1 MSTPSQ
7 RSTSVTPALPKR
19 LETQS
24 LDIVQQIDHIRARCQ
39 GPTAG
44 EQPSVPFSVLAP
56 LFDAICTRLA
66 RVNHATTPIHEKLDA
81 IETLIKK
88 IDQKTSLKPSPV
100 PASYA
105 SVATGGRRAQTLLT
119 PHETPK
125 ESARI
130 SKEILVKVSSPEEA
144 NTNKKLSA
152 EDLIAKIKQGADTT
166 PALRKVIAV
175 KKLASGD
182 IILHTANTAD
192 KLALE
197 QETNWV
203 SRIAPSAQIHHKT
216 YAVLIHG
223 VRTASFRQD
232 AGEKPARQLEKEN
245 AHLHSEMRIVRTN
258 WITRLSDKREFSS
271 LIVEVDN
278 AATANRMISEGVLF
292 GFELKIVELYDRACR
307 ITQCFNCQKYGSH
320 TKKYCQKQTACG
332 LCSGGHP
339 TETCPAKEDKERR
352 RCAAC
357 NGGHHEAWSYQCPS
371 RQKEAARARAAYV
384 TRRTRFPVTAP
395 IVPSSTPPMPRFT
408 ATAPPAFHR
417 RTPGEES
424 DGEWNVVEGANK
436 KRKTLKRGRPTNL
449 SRPEALASRQIDTL
463 FSQAS
468 STLLLPDSQGNTE
481 MENTQEA
488 HTASIPSEW

>member
-1 MSTPSQ
+1 MATPSE

-19 LETQS
+19 PETQS
-24 LDIVQQIDHIRARCQ
+24 LDIVQQIELIRARCQ

-56 LFDAICTRLA
+56 LFDAVCTRLA
-66 RVNHATTPIHEKLDA
+66 RVNHATTPIHERLDT

-88 IDQKTSLKPSPV
+88 IDQKTSLKPSPAS
-100 PASYA
+100 ASYA
-105 SVATGGRRAQTLLT
+105 SVAAGGRRAQTLLA

-130 SKEILVKVSSPEEA
+130 SKEILVKVLSPEEA

-182 IILHTANTAD
+182 IILHTENTAD

-203 SRIAPSAQIHHKT
+203 SRIAPSAHIHHKT

-223 VRTASFRQD
+223 VKTASFGRD
-232 AGEKPARQLEKEN
+232 AGEKPARELEREN
-245 AHLHSEMRIVRTN
+245 AHLHPGIRIVRTN

-271 LIVEVDN
+271 LIVEVDD
-278 AATANRMISEGVLF
+278 AIIANRMISEGVLF
-292 GFELKIVELYDRACR
+292 GFELKITELYDRACR
-307 ITQCFNCQKYGSH
+307 ITQCFNCQKYGYH
-320 TKKYCQKQTACG
+320 TKKYCQKKTACG
-332 LCSGGHP
+332 HCGRDHSTEECSV
-339 TETCPAKEDKERR
+339 KENKENR

-357 NGGHHEAWSYQCPS
+357 NGGNHEAWSYQCPS
-371 RQKEAARARAAYV
+371 RQKEAARARAAYA
-384 TRRTRFPVTAP
+384 TRRTRFPITAP
-395 IVPSSTPPMPRFT
+395 ITPSSTPPMLRFT
-408 ATAPPAFHR
+408 ATAPPALHR

-424 DGEWNVVEGANK
+424 DEEWSVVGGDNK
-436 KRKTLKRGRPTNL
+436 KRKVLKRGRPTNL
-449 SRPEALASRQIDTL
+449 SRPEAHASRQIDTL
-463 FSQAS
+463 FSQTS
-468 STLLLPDSQGNTE
+468 SMPLLPDSQENIE
-481 MENTQEA
+481 MGNTQEI
-488 HTASIPSEW
+488 HTTPTSSEC